1 MRVFGFSAAQ
11 QKIMSDFKRNKQTIH
26 LDDCQVTQA
35 RIGCKMEVMLKGS
48 TKISDHPQK
57 FLYPAWSLKII
68 LLQLSVFGTLSPR
81 MLEFERV
88 TVDVKVQTITD
99 LICVTGG
106 KKKQ

>member
-48 TKISDHPQK
+48 TKISDHPTV
-57 FLYPAWSLKII
+57 S
-68 LLQLSVFGTLSPR
+68 R
-81 MLEFERV
+81 LEFEDN
-88 TVDVKVQTITD
+88 TPAIISLWD
-99 LICVTGG
+99 LES
-106 KKKQ
+106 KNA